1 MKTAI
6 VIGVKGMLGYA
17 VSIYFSQKGYA
28 IKGLSR
34 NEFDAAKDSMEKLEQ
49 LIVGSTVVI
58 NCAGVIKPRMTDT
71 PIEDVVRVNS
81 IFPRNL
87 AKLCKRL
94 QIPCFHVTT
103 DCVYSGKRGMY
114 TESDYFDADDMYGMT
129 KNAGEQSECMVI
141 RTSIIGE
148 EHGQQRS
155 LLEWARGSAGKEVS
169 GFTNHRWNGVTTVY
183 LAELIETILKKNLY
197 QTGVIHLYSPNIV
210 TKYEL
215 LQIFDEVYTLSL
227 LIKPAE
233 AKIVCDRS
241 LSSDYVLSKQIALK
255 TIKQQVAEMKT
266 FFEQSS
272 TSGKAI

>member
-17 VSIYFSQKGYA
+17 VSTYFSQKGYA
-28 IKGLSR
+28 VKGLSR
-34 NEFDAAKDSMEKLEQ
+34 NEFDAAKDSMETLEKF
-49 LIVGSTVVI
+49 IANSDVVI

-155 LLEWARGSAGKEVS
+155 LLEWARGSKGKEVS

-183 LAELIETILKKNLY
+183 LAELIETILNKNLY

-215 LQIFDEVYTLSL
+215 LQIFDEVYNLSL

-241 LSSDYVLSKQIALK
+241 LSSDYALSKQIAVK
-255 TIKQQVAEMKT
+255 TIKQQVAEMKA
-266 FFEQSS
+266 FFERSS
-272 TSGKAI
+272 SNAKAL